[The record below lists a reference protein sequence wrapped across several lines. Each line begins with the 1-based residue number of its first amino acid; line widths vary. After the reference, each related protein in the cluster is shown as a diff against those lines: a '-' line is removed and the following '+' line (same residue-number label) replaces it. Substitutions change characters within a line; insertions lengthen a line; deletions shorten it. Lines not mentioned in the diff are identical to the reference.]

1 MEITQETVAA
11 AVNSV
16 ASARGRGTLP
26 NMMAFAR
33 ALKQLGVKVS
43 LSQVIDAA
51 RSADLVDIADK
62 QDFRAL
68 LRSNL
73 ILQKEDFPVFDM
85 VFDCFWREQSY
96 ERVPMET
103 LEIQGTPSE
112 SGAEEGGDEEG
123 LEEAVAEAAAEE
135 NVPLENLEEFS
146 IPTYSPQEL
155 LNSKDFS
162 EMGVE
167 ESRAIARAI
176 LLIATKIATQISRR
190 KKIGRKGSTVDPRW
204 TMRRS
209 MKYGGEIVELVLRKR
224 RIKKTKVVLL
234 CDVSGSMDCYSR
246 FLIQFMY
253 GLQNELWGVETFVF
267 STSLSRI
274 THLIR
279 TKDIGNALEK
289 ISGSIL
295 GWSGGTNIGRSLH
308 TFNRSFAPSMVTH
321 RSVVVIISDGWDRGD
336 VSLLEREM
344 QDLKRRCKKIIWLN
358 PLLASDNYE
367 PLCKG
372 MQAALPYLD
381 LFLSVHNVNSLV
393 ALGRTLQKMVELR
406 KSIFD
411 PRSSILDHRRC

>member
-1 MEITQETVAA
+1 MDITQETVAA

-16 ASARGRGTLP
+16 ATARGKGTLP
-26 NMMAFAR
+26 NMMAFGR
-33 ALKQLGVKVS
+33 ALKQLGVKVG
-43 LSQVIDAA
+43 LSQVLDAS
-51 RSADLVDIADK
+51 RSADLVDIAERS
-62 QDFRAL
+62 DFRAL
-68 LRSNL
+68 LRANL
-73 ILQKEDFPVFDM
+73 ISQKEDFPVFDM
-85 VFDCFWREQSY
+85 LFDCFWREQSY
-96 ERVPMET
+96 ERVPMQT
-103 LEIQGTPSE
+103 MDIQGTPTE
-112 SGAEEGGDEEG
+112 SQAPEGGDEEG
-123 LEEAVAEAAAEE
+123 GLDEAASEAIAQ
-135 NVPLENLEEFS
+135 ENLPLDNLDEFAV
-146 IPTYSPQEL
+146 PTYSAQEL
-155 LNSKDFS
+155 MNRKDFS
-162 EMGVE
+162 EMSVE

-190 KKIGRKGSTVDPRW
+190 KKIARRGAVIDPRS
-204 TMRRS
+204 TLRRS
-209 MKYGGEIVELVLRKR
+209 MKYGGEVIELSHRKR

-279 TKDIGNALEK
+279 TKNIVDALDK

-308 TFNRSFAPSMVTH
+308 TFNRNFAPSMVTH
-321 RSVVVIISDGWDRGD
+321 RSIVVIISDGWDRGD
-336 VSLLEREM
+336 VSLLEKEM
-344 QDLKRRCKKIIWLN
+344 QDIKRRAKKIIWLN
-358 PLLASDNYE
+358 PLLASENYE

-393 ALGRTLQKMVELR
+393 SLGRTLQKMVA
-406 KSIFD
+406 
-411 PRSSILDHRRC
+411 

>member
-51 RSADLVDIADK
+51 RSADLVDIAEK
-62 QDFRAL
+62 PDFRAL
-68 LRSNL
+68 LRSNM

-103 LEIQGTPSE
+103 LDIQGTPSE

-123 LEEAVAEAAAEE
+123 LEEAVAEAAAKE

-155 LNSKDFS
+155 LNRKDFS

-209 MKYGGEIVELVLRKR
+209 MKYGGEIVELVQRKR

-308 TFNRSFAPSMVTH
+308 TFNRNFAPSMVTH

-393 ALGRTLQKMVELR
+393 ALGRTLQKMVA
-406 KSIFD
+406 
-411 PRSSILDHRRC
+411 

>member
-1 MEITQETVAA
+1 MDITAETVSAAVNKVAA
-11 AVNSV
+11 A
-16 ASARGRGTLP
+16 RGKGTLP
-26 NMMAFAR
+26 NMMAFGR

-43 LSQVIDAA
+43 LSQVLDAS
-51 RSADLVDIADK
+51 RSADLVDIAARS
-62 QDFRAL
+62 DFRAL
-68 LRSNL
+68 LRANFIS
-73 ILQKEDFPVFDM
+73 QKEDFPVFDLL
-85 VFDCFWREQSY
+85 FDCFWREQSY

-103 LEIQGTPSE
+103 MDIQGTPSE
-112 SGAEEGGDEEG
+112 SQAPEGGDEEG
-123 LEEAVAEAAAEE
+123 GLEEASAESIANE
-135 NVPLENLEEFS
+135 NMPLENLDEFS
-146 IPTYSPQEL
+146 VPTYSAQEL
-155 LNSKDFS
+155 LNRKDFS

-190 KKIGRKGSTVDPRW
+190 KKIGRRGNAIDARA

-209 MKYGGEIVELVLRKR
+209 MKYGGEVIDLARRKK

-279 TKDIGNALEK
+279 TKNIVDALDK

-308 TFNRSFAPSMVTH
+308 TFNRNFAPSMVTH
-321 RSVVVIISDGWDRGD
+321 RTVVVVISDGWDRGD
-336 VSLLEREM
+336 VSLLEKEM
-344 QDLKRRCKKIIWLN
+344 HDIKRRAKKIIWLN
-358 PLLASDNYE
+358 PLLASENYE

-381 LFLSVHNVNSLV
+381 MFLSIHNVNSLV
-393 ALGRTLQKMVELR
+393 SLGRTLQKMVA
-406 KSIFD
+406 
-411 PRSSILDHRRC
+411 

>member
-16 ASARGRGTLP
+16 ASARGKGTLP
-26 NMMAFAR
+26 NLMAFAR

-43 LSQVIDAA
+43 LSQVIDAS
-51 RSADLVDIADK
+51 RSADLVDIAEK
-62 QDFRAL
+62 SDFRAV

-73 ILQKEDFPVFDM
+73 ILQKEDFPTFDM
-85 VFDCFWREQSY
+85 LFDSFWREQSY

-103 LEIQGTPSE
+103 MEIQGTPTDSH
-112 SGAEEGGDEEG
+112 SQEGGDEEG
-123 LEEAVAEAAAEE
+123 GLEDAAVESIPKE
-135 NVPLENLEEFS
+135 NVPLENLDEFS
-146 IPTYSPQEL
+146 VPTYSPQEL
-155 LNSKDFS
+155 MNRKDFS

-209 MKYGGEIVELVLRKR
+209 MKYGGEIIDLVRRKK
-224 RIKKTKVVLL
+224 RIKKTRVVLL

-279 TKDIGNALEK
+279 TKDIANALEK

-308 TFNRSFAPSMVTH
+308 TFNRNFAPSIVTH
-321 RSVVVIISDGWDRGD
+321 RTVVVIISDGWDRGD

-344 QDLKRRCKKIIWLN
+344 QDIKRRCKKIIWLN
-358 PLLASDNYE
+358 PLLASENYE

-393 ALGRTLQKMVELR
+393 TLGRTLEKMVA
-406 KSIFD
+406 
-411 PRSSILDHRRC
+411 

>member
-1 MEITQETVAA
+1 MDVTAESVAA
-11 AVNSV
+11 AVSHV
-16 ASARGRGTLP
+16 ASARGKGTLP
-26 NMMAFAR
+26 NVMAFAR
-33 ALKQLGVKVS
+33 ALKELGVKVS
-43 LSQVIDAA
+43 LSQVLDAS
-51 RSADLVDIADK
+51 RSADLVDIGEKA
-62 QDFRAL
+62 DFRAL
-68 LRSNL
+68 LRANL
-73 ILQKEDFPVFDM
+73 ISQKEDFPVFDM

-103 LEIQGTPSE
+103 MEIQGTPTE
-112 SGAEEGGDEEG
+112 SDAPEGGDEEG
-123 LEEAVAEAAAEE
+123 GLEEAAADSVA
-135 NVPLENLEEFS
+135 NENLQLDNLDEFTV
-146 IPTYSPQEL
+146 PTYSPQEL
-155 LNSKDFS
+155 MNRKDFS

-176 LLIATKIATQISRR
+176 MLIATKIATQISRR
-190 KKIGRKGSTVDPRW
+190 KKVGRKGNVVDPRW

-209 MKYGGEIVELVLRKR
+209 MKYGGEVIDLVHRKK

-279 TKDIGNALEK
+279 TKDIVNALDK

-308 TFNRSFAPSMVTH
+308 TFNRNFAPSMVTH
-321 RSVVVIISDGWDRGD
+321 RTVVVIISDGWDRGD

-358 PLLASDNYE
+358 PLLASENYE

-393 ALGRTLQKMVELR
+393 ALGRTLQKMVA
-406 KSIFD
+406 
-411 PRSSILDHRRC
+411 

>member
-1 MEITQETVAA
+1 MEVTPETVATAVSNVA
-11 AVNSV
+11 A
-16 ASARGRGTLP
+16 ARGKGTLP
-26 NMMAFAR
+26 NVMAFAR
-33 ALKQLGVKVS
+33 ALKELGVKVS
-43 LSQVIDAA
+43 LSQVLDAS
-51 RSADLVDIADK
+51 RSVDLVDIAARA
-62 QDFRAL
+62 DFRAL
-68 LRSNL
+68 LRANL
-73 ILQKEDFPVFDM
+73 ISQKEDFPAFDM
-85 VFDCFWREQSY
+85 LFDCFWREQGY

-103 LEIQGTPSE
+103 MEIQGTPTDSH
-112 SGAEEGGDEEG
+112 AQEGGDEEG
-123 LEEAVAEAAAEE
+123 GLEEAAAESIPKE
-135 NVPLENLEEFS
+135 NVPLENLDEFS
-146 IPTYSPQEL
+146 VPTYSPQEL
-155 LNSKDFS
+155 MNRKDFS

-190 KKIGRKGSTVDPRW
+190 KKVGRKGSVVDPRW
-204 TMRRS
+204 TMRKS
-209 MKYGGEIVELVLRKR
+209 MKYGGEVIELVHRKK

-279 TKDIGNALEK
+279 TKDIVNALEK

-308 TFNRSFAPSMVTH
+308 TFNRNFAPSMVTS
-321 RSVVVIISDGWDRGD
+321 RTVVVIISDGWDRGD

-358 PLLASDNYE
+358 PLLASENYE

-381 LFLSVHNVNSLV
+381 MFLSVHNVNSLV
-393 ALGRTLQKMVELR
+393 ALGRTLQKMVA
-406 KSIFD
+406 
-411 PRSSILDHRRC
+411 

>member
-1 MEITQETVAA
+1 MEITPENVAA
-11 AVNSV
+11 AVASV
-16 ASARGRGTLP
+16 ASARGKGTLP
-26 NMMAFAR
+26 NLMAFGR

-43 LSQVIDAA
+43 LSQVIDSSKAI
-51 RSADLVDIADK
+51 DLVDIAEK
-62 QDFRAL
+62 TDFRAL
-68 LRSNL
+68 LRANL
-73 ILQKEDFPVFDM
+73 ISQKEDFPAFDM
-85 VFDCFWREQSY
+85 LFDCFWREQGY
-96 ERVPMET
+96 ERMPMET
-103 LEIQGTPSE
+103 MEIQGTPTDSH
-112 SGAEEGGDEEG
+112 AQEGGDEEG
-123 LEEAVAEAAAEE
+123 GLEEAASESLPKE
-135 NVPLENLEEFS
+135 NVPLENLDEFS
-146 IPTYSPQEL
+146 VPTYSPQEL
-155 LNSKDFS
+155 MNRKDFS
-162 EMGVE
+162 EMSVE

-190 KKIGRKGSTVDPRW
+190 KKVARKGAAIDPRW

-209 MKYGGEIVELVLRKR
+209 MKYGGEVIDLVRRKK

-279 TKDIGNALEK
+279 TKDIVNALEK

-308 TFNRSFAPSMVTH
+308 TFNRSFAPSMLTH
-321 RSVVVIISDGWDRGD
+321 RTVVVIISDGWDRGD
-336 VSLLEREM
+336 VSVLEREM
-344 QDLKRRCKKIIWLN
+344 QDLKRRAKKIIWLN
-358 PLLASDNYE
+358 PLLASENYE

-381 LFLSVHNVNSLV
+381 MFLSVHNVNSLV
-393 ALGRTLQKMVELR
+393 SLGRTLQKMVA
-406 KSIFD
+406 
-411 PRSSILDHRRC
+411 

>member
-1 MEITQETVAA
+1 MEITPEAVAT
-11 AVNSV
+11 AVGSF
-16 ASARGRGTLP
+16 SAVRGQGTLP
-26 NMMAFAR
+26 NLLAFGR
-33 ALKQLGVKVS
+33 ALKDLGVKVS
-43 LSQVIDAA
+43 LSQVIDVSRAVEFV
-51 RSADLVDIADK
+51 DLADK
-62 QDFRAL
+62 GDFRSL

-73 ILQKEDFPVFDM
+73 ISQKEDFPVFDM
-85 VFDCFWREQSY
+85 LFDCFWREQSY

-103 LEIQGTPSE
+103 LEIQGTPTE
-112 SGAEEGGDEEG
+112 SGAQEGGDEEG
-123 LEEAVAEAAAEE
+123 LEDAIAETVATE
-135 NVPLENLEEFS
+135 NVPLDNLDEFS
-146 IPTYSPQEL
+146 VPTYSPQEL
-155 LNSKDFS
+155 LNRKDFS

-190 KKIGRKGSTVDPRW
+190 KKLGRKAAGNVVDPRW
-204 TMRRS
+204 TMRRN
-209 MKYGGEIVELVLRKR
+209 MKYGGDIIDLVNRKR
-224 RIKKTKVVLL
+224 RIKKTRVVLL

-279 TKDIGNALEK
+279 TKDIANALEK

-308 TFNRSFAPSMVTH
+308 TFNRNFAPSMVTH
-321 RSVVVIISDGWDRGD
+321 RTVVVIISDGWDRGD
-336 VSLLEREM
+336 VSVLEGEM

-358 PLLASDNYE
+358 PLLASENYE

-381 LFLSVHNVNSLV
+381 MFLSIHNVNSLV
-393 ALGRTLQKMVELR
+393 SLGRTLQKMVA
-406 KSIFD
+406 
-411 PRSSILDHRRC
+411 

>member
-1 MEITQETVAA
+1 MEVSPEAVAA
-11 AVNSV
+11 AVHSV
-16 ASARGRGTLP
+16 ASVRGRGTLP

-33 ALKQLGVKVS
+33 ALKQLGLKVS

-51 RSADLVDIADK
+51 RSADFVDVAEK

-73 ILQKEDFPVFDM
+73 ISQKEDFPVFDM

-103 LEIQGTPSE
+103 LEIQGTPTE
-112 SGAEEGGDEEG
+112 SGAEQGGDEEG
-123 LEEAVAEAAAEE
+123 LEEAVAEASDQE
-135 NVPLENLEEFS
+135 NMPLENLDEFS
-146 IPTYSPQEL
+146 IPTYSSQEL
-155 LNSKDFS
+155 LNRKDFS

-190 KKIGRKGSTVDPRW
+190 KKIGRKGNTIDPRW
-204 TMRRS
+204 TMRKS
-209 MKYGGEIVELVLRKR
+209 MKYGGEIVELVNRKR

-308 TFNRSFAPSMVTH
+308 TFNRNFAPSMVTH
-321 RSVVVIISDGWDRGD
+321 RTVVVIISDGWDRGD

-344 QDLKRRCKKIIWLN
+344 QDMKRRCKKIIWLN

-393 ALGRTLQKMVELR
+393 ALGRTLQKMVA
-406 KSIFD
+406 
-411 PRSSILDHRRC
+411 

>member
-1 MEITQETVAA
+1 MEVTPENVAT
-11 AVNSV
+11 AVGNYVSI
-16 ASARGRGTLP
+16 RGHGTLP

-33 ALKQLGVKVS
+33 ALKQLGVKVG

-51 RSADLVDIADK
+51 RSTELVDIAAK
-62 QDFRAL
+62 EDFRAL

-73 ILQKEDFPVFDM
+73 ISQKEDFPVFDM

-96 ERVPMET
+96 ERVPMDT
-103 LEIQGTPSE
+103 LDIQGTPTE
-112 SGAEEGGDEEG
+112 SKAEQQGGEEEGF
-123 LEEAVAEAAAEE
+123 EEAITETMAQE
-135 NVPLENLEEFS
+135 NVPLDDLEEFS

-155 LNSKDFS
+155 LNRKDFS
-162 EMGVE
+162 EMGIE

-190 KKIGRKGSTVDPRW
+190 KKRARKGNIVDLRW
-204 TMRRS
+204 TMRGS
-209 MKYGGEIVELVLRKR
+209 MKYGGELIELVARKR

-253 GLQNELWGVETFVF
+253 GLQNELVGVETVVF

-279 TKDIGNALEK
+279 TKDIANALEK
-289 ISGSIL
+289 ISSSIL

-308 TFNRSFAPSMVTH
+308 AFNRNFAPSMVTH
-321 RSVVVIISDGWDRGD
+321 RTVVVIISDGWDRGD

-381 LFLSVHNVNSLV
+381 LFLSVHNLNSLI
-393 ALGRTLQKMVELR
+393 ALGRTLQKMVA
-406 KSIFD
+406 
-411 PRSSILDHRRC
+411 

>member
-1 MEITQETVAA
+1 MEITPEAVVAA
-11 AVNSV
+11 VGNFSSV
-16 ASARGRGTLP
+16 RGQGTLP
-26 NMMAFAR
+26 NLLAFGR
-33 ALKQLGVKVS
+33 ALKELGVKVS
-43 LSQVIDAA
+43 LSQVLDVSRAVEFV
-51 RSADLVDIADK
+51 DLADK
-62 QDFRAL
+62 GDFRSL

-73 ILQKEDFPVFDM
+73 ISQKEDFPAFDM
-85 VFDCFWREQSY
+85 LFDCFWREQGY

-103 LEIQGTPSE
+103 LEIQGTPTE
-112 SGAEEGGDEEG
+112 SGAQDGGDEEG
-123 LEEAVAEAAAEE
+123 LEEAIAETVATE
-135 NVPLENLEEFS
+135 NAPLENLDEFS
-146 IPTYSPQEL
+146 VPTYSPQEL
-155 LNSKDFS
+155 LNRKDFS

-190 KKIGRKGSTVDPRW
+190 KKLGRKGNVVDPRW
-204 TMRRS
+204 TLRKN
-209 MKYGGEIVELVLRKR
+209 MKYGGEIIDLVNRKR
-224 RIKKTKVVLL
+224 RIKKTRVVLL

-279 TKDIGNALEK
+279 TKDIANALEK

-308 TFNRSFAPSMVTH
+308 TFNRNFAPSMVTH
-321 RSVVVIISDGWDRGD
+321 RTVVVIISDGWDRGD

-381 LFLSVHNVNSLV
+381 LFLSVHNVNSLI
-393 ALGRTLQKMVELR
+393 ALGRTLQKMVA
-406 KSIFD
+406 
-411 PRSSILDHRRC
+411 

>member
-1 MEITQETVAA
+1 MEITPEAVAA
-11 AVNSV
+11 AVSEFSSV
-16 ASARGRGTLP
+16 RGQGTLP
-26 NMMAFAR
+26 NLLAFGR
-33 ALKQLGVKVS
+33 ALKQLGVKVG
-43 LSQVIDAA
+43 LSQVIDAS
-51 RSADLVDIADK
+51 RSLEFVDIADK
-62 QDFRAL
+62 ADFRTL

-73 ILQKEDFPVFDM
+73 VSQKEDFPVFD
-85 VFDCFWREQSY
+85 VLFDCFWREQSY
-96 ERVPMET
+96 ERVPMDT
-103 LEIQGTPSE
+103 LEIEGTPTESE
-112 SGAEEGGDEEG
+112 AQDGGDEEG
-123 LEEAVAEAAAEE
+123 LEEANAEASAEE
-135 NVPLENLEEFS
+135 NVPLENLDEFS
-146 IPTYSPQEL
+146 LPTYSPQEL
-155 LNSKDFS
+155 LNRKDFS
-162 EMGVE
+162 EMGIE

-190 KKIGRKGSTVDPRW
+190 KKLGRKGNVVDPRW
-204 TMRRS
+204 TMRKN
-209 MKYGGEIVELVLRKR
+209 MKYGGEIIDLVHRKR
-224 RIKKTKVVLL
+224 RIKKTRVVLL

-279 TKDIGNALEK
+279 TKDIVNALEK

-308 TFNRSFAPSMVTH
+308 TFNRNFAPSMVTH
-321 RSVVVIISDGWDRGD
+321 RTVVVIISDGWDRGD

-358 PLLASDNYE
+358 PLLASENYE

-381 LFLSVHNVNSLV
+381 LFLSVHNVNSLIT
-393 ALGRTLQKMVELR
+393 LGRTLQKMVA
-406 KSIFD
+406 
-411 PRSSILDHRRC
+411 

>member
-1 MEITQETVAA
+1 MEITQELVAA

-16 ASARGRGTLP
+16 ASARGKGTLP
-26 NMMAFAR
+26 NLMAFAR

-43 LSQVIDAA
+43 LSQVIDAS
-51 RSADLVDIADK
+51 RSADLVDVAEK
-62 QDFRAL
+62 SDFRAV

-73 ILQKEDFPVFDM
+73 ILQKEDFPTFDM
-85 VFDCFWREQSY
+85 LFDSFWREQSY

-103 LEIQGTPSE
+103 MEIQGTPTDSH
-112 SGAEEGGDEEG
+112 SQEGGDEEG
-123 LEEAVAEAAAEE
+123 GLEDTAVESIPKE
-135 NVPLENLEEFS
+135 NVPLENLDEFS
-146 IPTYSPQEL
+146 VPTYSPQEL
-155 LNSKDFS
+155 MNRKDFS

-209 MKYGGEIVELVLRKR
+209 MKYGGEIIDLVRRKK
-224 RIKKTKVVLL
+224 RIKKTRVVLL

-279 TKDIGNALEK
+279 TKDIANALEK

-308 TFNRSFAPSMVTH
+308 TFNRNFAPSIVTH
-321 RSVVVIISDGWDRGD
+321 RTVVVIISDGWDRGD

-344 QDLKRRCKKIIWLN
+344 QDIKRRCKKIIWLN
-358 PLLASDNYE
+358 PLLASENYE

-393 ALGRTLQKMVELR
+393 TLGRTLEKMVA
-406 KSIFD
+406 
-411 PRSSILDHRRC
+411 

>member
-1 MEITQETVAA
+1 MELTPEAVAA
-11 AVNSV
+11 AVNSYCSV
-16 ASARGRGTLP
+16 RGYGTLP
-26 NMMAFAR
+26 NLMAFAR
-33 ALKQLGVKVS
+33 ALKQLGVKIG
-43 LSQVIDAA
+43 LSQVLDAS
-51 RSADLVDIADK
+51 RSAQLVDIAEK
-62 QDFRAL
+62 EDFRAL

-73 ILQKEDFPVFDM
+73 ITQKEDFPVFDM
-85 VFDCFWREQSY
+85 AFDCFWREQSY
-96 ERVPMET
+96 EHVPMET
-103 LEIQGTPSE
+103 LEIEGTPTQSE
-112 SGAEEGGDEEG
+112 AQEGGDEEG
-123 LEEAVAEAAAEE
+123 LEEALAKTPANE
-135 NVPLENLEEFS
+135 NMPLEDLEEFS

-155 LNSKDFS
+155 LNRKDFS

-190 KKIGRKGSTVDPRW
+190 KKRARKGNIVDLRW
-204 TMRRS
+204 TMRS
-209 MKYGGEIVELVLRKR
+209 NIKYGGEIIDLVNRKR

-279 TKDIGNALEK
+279 TKDISNALEK

-308 TFNRSFAPSMVTH
+308 TFNRNFAPSIVTH
-321 RSVVVIISDGWDRGD
+321 RTVVVIISDGWDRGD

-344 QDLKRRCKKIIWLN
+344 HDLKRRCKKIIWLN
-358 PLLASDNYE
+358 PLLASENYE

-393 ALGRTLQKMVELR
+393 ALGRTLQKMVA
-406 KSIFD
+406 
-411 PRSSILDHRRC
+411 

>member
-1 MEITQETVAA
+1 MDVTPETVAS
-11 AVNSV
+11 AVSSV
-16 ASARGRGTLP
+16 ASARGKGTLP
-26 NMMAFAR
+26 NVMAFAR
-33 ALKQLGVKVS
+33 ALKQLGIKVG
-43 LSQVIDAA
+43 LSQVLDAS
-51 RSADLVDIADK
+51 RSVELVDIGERP
-62 QDFRAL
+62 DFRAL
-68 LRSNL
+68 LRANL
-73 ILQKEDFPVFDM
+73 ISQKEDFPVFDM
-85 VFDCFWREQSY
+85 AFDCFWREQTY
-96 ERVPMET
+96 ERMPMET
-103 LEIQGTPSE
+103 MEIQGTPTE
-112 SGAEEGGDEEG
+112 SDAPEGGDEEG
-123 LEEAVAEAAAEE
+123 GLEEAASEAMANE
-135 NVPLENLEEFS
+135 NLQLENLDEFS
-146 IPTYSPQEL
+146 VPTYSPQEL
-155 LNSKDFS
+155 MNRKDFS

-176 LLIATKIATQISRR
+176 MLIATKIATQISRR
-190 KKIGRKGSTVDPRW
+190 KKVGRKGNTVDPRW

-209 MKYGGEIVELVLRKR
+209 MKYGGEVIELVHRKK
-224 RIKKTKVVLL
+224 RIKKTRVVLL

-279 TKDIGNALEK
+279 TKDIVNALDK

-308 TFNRSFAPSMVTH
+308 SFNRNFAPSMVTH
-321 RSVVVIISDGWDRGD
+321 RTVVVIISDGWDRGD

-344 QDLKRRCKKIIWLN
+344 QDLKRRAKKIIWLN
-358 PLLASDNYE
+358 PLLASENYE

-393 ALGRTLQKMVELR
+393 SLGRTLQKMVA
-406 KSIFD
+406 
-411 PRSSILDHRRC
+411 

>member
-1 MEITQETVAA
+1 MEITPEAVAA
-11 AVNSV
+11 AVSEFSSV
-16 ASARGRGTLP
+16 RGQGTLP
-26 NMMAFAR
+26 NLLAFGR
-33 ALKQLGVKVS
+33 ALKQLGVKVG
-43 LSQVIDAA
+43 LSQVIDAS
-51 RSADLVDIADK
+51 RSLGFVDIADK
-62 QDFRAL
+62 ADFRTL

-73 ILQKEDFPVFDM
+73 VSQKEDFPVFD
-85 VFDCFWREQSY
+85 VLFDCFWREQSY
-96 ERVPMET
+96 ERVPMDT
-103 LEIQGTPSE
+103 LEIDGTPTESE
-112 SGAEEGGDEEG
+112 AQDGGDEEG
-123 LEEAVAEAAAEE
+123 LEEANAEASAEE
-135 NVPLENLEEFS
+135 NVPLENLDEFS
-146 IPTYSPQEL
+146 LPTYSPQEL
-155 LNSKDFS
+155 LNRKDFS
-162 EMGVE
+162 EMGIE

-190 KKIGRKGSTVDPRW
+190 KKLGRKGNVVDPRW
-204 TMRRS
+204 TMRKN
-209 MKYGGEIVELVLRKR
+209 MKYGGEIIDLVHRKR
-224 RIKKTKVVLL
+224 RIKKTRVVLL

-279 TKDIGNALEK
+279 TKDIVNALEK

-321 RSVVVIISDGWDRGD
+321 RTVVVIISDGWDRGD

-358 PLLASDNYE
+358 PLLASENYE

-381 LFLSVHNVNSLV
+381 LFLSVHNVHSLIT
-393 ALGRTLQKMVELR
+393 LGRTLQKMVA
-406 KSIFD
+406 
-411 PRSSILDHRRC
+411 

>member
-1 MEITQETVAA
+1 MEITPEAVAA
-11 AVNSV
+11 AVGSFSSV
-16 ASARGRGTLP
+16 RGQGTLP
-26 NMMAFAR
+26 NLMAFGR
-33 ALKQLGVKVS
+33 ALKQLGVRVS
-43 LSQVIDAA
+43 LSQVMDASRA
-51 RSADLVDIADK
+51 VEFVDLADK
-62 QDFRAL
+62 EDFRAL
-68 LRSNL
+68 LRSNFVA
-73 ILQKEDFPVFDM
+73 QKEDFPVFDM
-85 VFDCFWREQSY
+85 LFDCFWREQSY

-103 LEIQGTPSE
+103 MEIEGTPTE
-112 SGAEEGGDEEG
+112 SGAQEGGDEEG
-123 LEEAVAEAAAEE
+123 LEEAAAETVATE
-135 NVPLENLEEFS
+135 SDPLENLDEFS
-146 IPTYSPQEL
+146 VPTYSPQEL
-155 LNSKDFS
+155 LHRKDFS

-190 KKIGRKGSTVDPRW
+190 KKLGRKGNVVDPRW
-204 TMRRS
+204 TMRRN
-209 MKYGGEIVELVLRKR
+209 MKYGGEIIDLVNRKR
-224 RIKKTKVVLL
+224 RIKKTRVVLL

-279 TKDIGNALEK
+279 TKDIANALEK

-308 TFNRSFAPSMVTH
+308 TFNRNFAPSMVTH
-321 RSVVVIISDGWDRGD
+321 RTVVVIISDGWDRGD

-358 PLLASDNYE
+358 PLLASENYE

-372 MQAALPYLD
+372 MQAVLPYLD
-381 LFLSVHNVNSLV
+381 LFLSVHNVNSLI
-393 ALGRTLQKMVELR
+393 ALGRTLQKMVA
-406 KSIFD
+406 
-411 PRSSILDHRRC
+411 

>member
-1 MEITQETVAA
+1 MEITAETVAS
-11 AVNSV
+11 AVNNV
-16 ASARGRGTLP
+16 ASARGKGTLP

-33 ALKQLGVKVS
+33 ALKQLGIKVS
-43 LSQVIDAA
+43 LSQVLDAS
-51 RSADLVDIADK
+51 RSADLVDIGERS
-62 QDFRAL
+62 DFRAM
-68 LRSNL
+68 LRANL
-73 ILQKEDFPVFDM
+73 ISQKEDFPVFDM

-103 LEIQGTPSE
+103 MEIQGTPTE
-112 SGAEEGGDEEG
+112 SDAPEGGDEEG
-123 LEEAVAEAAAEE
+123 GLEEATSEAISNE
-135 NVPLENLEEFS
+135 NLQLENLDEFS

-155 LNSKDFS
+155 MNRKDFS

-176 LLIATKIATQISRR
+176 MLIATKIATQISRR
-190 KKIGRKGSTVDPRW
+190 KKIGRKGNAVDPRW

-209 MKYGGEIVELVLRKR
+209 MKYGGEVIELVHRKK
-224 RIKKTKVVLL
+224 RIKKTRVVLL

-279 TKDIGNALEK
+279 TKDIVNALEK

-308 TFNRSFAPSMVTH
+308 TFNRNFAPSMVTH
-321 RSVVVIISDGWDRGD
+321 RTVVVIISDGWDRGD

-344 QDLKRRCKKIIWLN
+344 QDLKRRAKKIIWLN
-358 PLLASDNYE
+358 PLLASENYE

-393 ALGRTLQKMVELR
+393 SLGRTLQKMVA
-406 KSIFD
+406 
-411 PRSSILDHRRC
+411 

>member
-1 MEITQETVAA
+1 MELTKEA
-11 AVNSV
+11 V
-16 ASARGRGTLP
+16 ASAVKSHSAVRGQGTLP
-26 NMMAFAR
+26 NLLSFAR
-33 ALKQLGVKVS
+33 ALKALEVKVS
-43 LSQVIDAA
+43 LSQVLDTS
-51 RSADLVDIADK
+51 RSVDLVDIADRA
-62 QDFRAL
+62 DFRAV
-68 LRSNL
+68 LRANL
-73 ILQKEDFPVFDM
+73 ITQKEDFPVFDM
-85 VFDCFWREQSY
+85 LFDQFWREQSY
-96 ERVPMET
+96 ERAEMDSLDIE
-103 LEIQGTPSE
+103 GTPTE
-112 SGAEEGGDEEG
+112 SSAQEGGDEEG
-123 LEEAVAEAAAEE
+123 LEEAISEMLPEE
-135 NVPLENLEEFS
+135 DVPLDNLDEFTV
-146 IPTYSPQEL
+146 PTYSPQEL
-155 LNSKDFS
+155 LNRKDFS
-162 EMGVE
+162 EMGIE

-190 KKIGRKGSTVDPRW
+190 KKLGRKGNVVDPRW
-204 TMRRS
+204 TMRRN
-209 MKYGGEIVELVLRKR
+209 MKYGGEIIELVNRKR
-224 RIKKTKVVLL
+224 RIKKTRVVLL

-279 TKDIGNALEK
+279 TKDIVNALEK

-308 TFNRSFAPSMVTH
+308 TFNRNFAPSVVTH
-321 RSVVVIISDGWDRGD
+321 RTVVVIISDGWDRGD

-381 LFLSVHNVNSLV
+381 LFLSVHNVNSLI
-393 ALGRTLQKMVELR
+393 ALGRTLQKMVA
-406 KSIFD
+406 
-411 PRSSILDHRRC
+411 

>member
-1 MEITQETVAA
+1 MEITPESVAA
-11 AVNSV
+11 AVTSV
-16 ASARGRGTLP
+16 ASARGKGTLP
-26 NMMAFAR
+26 NLMAFGR

-43 LSQVIDAA
+43 LSQIIDSSKAI
-51 RSADLVDIADK
+51 DLVDIAERT
-62 QDFRAL
+62 DFRAL
-68 LRSNL
+68 LRANL
-73 ILQKEDFPVFDM
+73 ISQKEDFPAFDM
-85 VFDCFWREQSY
+85 LFDCFWREQGY
-96 ERVPMET
+96 ERMPMET
-103 LEIQGTPSE
+103 MEIQGTPSD
-112 SGAEEGGDEEG
+112 SQAQEGGDEEG
-123 LEEAVAEAAAEE
+123 GLEEAASESLPKE
-135 NVPLENLEEFS
+135 NVPLENLDEFS
-146 IPTYSPQEL
+146 VPTYSPQEL
-155 LNSKDFS
+155 MNRKDFS
-162 EMGVE
+162 EMSVE

-190 KKIGRKGSTVDPRW
+190 KKVARKGAAIDPRW

-209 MKYGGEIVELVLRKR
+209 MKYGGEVIDLVRRKK

-279 TKDIGNALEK
+279 TKDIVNALEK

-308 TFNRSFAPSMVTH
+308 TFNRSFAPSMLTH
-321 RSVVVIISDGWDRGD
+321 RTVVVIISDGWDRGD
-336 VSLLEREM
+336 VSVLEREI
-344 QDLKRRCKKIIWLN
+344 QDLKRRAKKIIWLN
-358 PLLASDNYE
+358 PLLASENYE

-381 LFLSVHNVNSLV
+381 MFLSVHNVNSLV
-393 ALGRTLQKMVELR
+393 SLGRTLQKMVA
-406 KSIFD
+406 
-411 PRSSILDHRRC
+411 

>member
-11 AVNSV
+11 VVNSV

-26 NMMAFAR
+26 NLMAFAR

-43 LSQVIDAA
+43 LSQVIDAS
-51 RSADLVDIADK
+51 RSADLVDLAEK
-62 QDFRAL
+62 SDFRAV

-73 ILQKEDFPVFDM
+73 ILQKEDFPTFDM
-85 VFDCFWREQSY
+85 LFDCFWREQSY
-96 ERVPMET
+96 ERMPMET
-103 LEIQGTPSE
+103 MDIQGTPTDSH
-112 SGAEEGGDEEG
+112 SQEGGDEEG
-123 LEEAVAEAAAEE
+123 GLEEAAVESIPKE
-135 NVPLENLEEFS
+135 NVPLENLDEFS
-146 IPTYSPQEL
+146 VPTYSPQEL
-155 LNSKDFS
+155 MNRKDFS

-190 KKIGRKGSTVDPRW
+190 KKIGRKGNTIDPRW

-209 MKYGGEIVELVLRKR
+209 MKYGGEIIDLVHRKK
-224 RIKKTKVVLL
+224 RIKKTRVVLL

-279 TKDIGNALEK
+279 TKDIANALEK

-308 TFNRSFAPSMVTH
+308 TFNRNFAPSMVTH
-321 RSVVVIISDGWDRGD
+321 RTVVVIISDGWDRGD

-344 QDLKRRCKKIIWLN
+344 QDMKRRCKKIIWLN
-358 PLLASDNYE
+358 PLLASENYE

-393 ALGRTLQKMVELR
+393 ALGRSLQKMVA
-406 KSIFD
+406 
-411 PRSSILDHRRC
+411 

>member
-1 MEITQETVAA
+1 MEVTAEKIATAVSNVAA
-11 AVNSV
+11 A
-16 ASARGRGTLP
+16 RGKGTLP
-26 NMMAFAR
+26 NVMAFAR
-33 ALKQLGVKVS
+33 ALKELGVKVS
-43 LSQVIDAA
+43 LSQVLDAS
-51 RSADLVDIADK
+51 RSVELVDIAARA
-62 QDFRAL
+62 DFRAL
-68 LRSNL
+68 LRANMIS
-73 ILQKEDFPVFDM
+73 QKEDFPAFDM
-85 VFDCFWREQSY
+85 LFDCFWREQGY

-103 LEIQGTPSE
+103 MEIQGTPTDSH
-112 SGAEEGGDEEG
+112 AQEGGDEEG
-123 LEEAVAEAAAEE
+123 GLEEAAAESIPKE
-135 NVPLENLEEFS
+135 NVPLENLDEFS
-146 IPTYSPQEL
+146 VPTYSPQEL
-155 LNSKDFS
+155 MNRKDFS
-162 EMGVE
+162 EMSVE

-190 KKIGRKGSTVDPRW
+190 KKIGRKGNVVDPRW
-204 TMRRS
+204 TMRKS
-209 MKYGGEIVELVLRKR
+209 MKYGGEVIDLVHRKK

-279 TKDIGNALEK
+279 TKDIVNALEK

-308 TFNRSFAPSMVTH
+308 TFNRDFAPSMATH
-321 RSVVVIISDGWDRGD
+321 RTVVVIISDGWDRGD

-358 PLLASDNYE
+358 PLLASENYE

-381 LFLSVHNVNSLV
+381 MFLSVHNVNSLV
-393 ALGRTLQKMVELR
+393 ALGRTLQKMVA
-406 KSIFD
+406 
-411 PRSSILDHRRC
+411 